1 MTKEPPKF
9 EDVVKRLLT
18 TPPKPHTAVAPKKS
32 KADVRGDVNAR
43 EAGTPPHKKST
54 R

>member
-32 KADVRGDVNAR
+32 KGGGK
-43 EAGTPPHKKST
+43 AGVEGKRSRSKAAKEG
-54 R
+54 